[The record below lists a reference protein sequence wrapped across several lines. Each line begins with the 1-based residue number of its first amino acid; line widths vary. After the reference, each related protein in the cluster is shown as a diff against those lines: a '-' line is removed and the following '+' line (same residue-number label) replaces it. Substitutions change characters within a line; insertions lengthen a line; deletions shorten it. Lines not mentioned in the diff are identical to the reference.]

1 MLPAGGITSLGC
13 SQRGGGGGEP
23 QHATA
28 PPSQRTAEKVPFAT
42 AWGASGRG
50 HRGKRA
56 SAAAAWSEHAGF
68 LIRTAG
74 RSRAWQLCL
83 LLSTASASPCFP
95 CSSEHPGSLMGTRSG
110 TSPAQHPPL
119 LSIPLD
125 LPRKKPGSGHS
136 KSTRGW
142 ALRPHTG
149 LGFHPSAHF
158 PRGLQPE
165 KPGRVAHTRERPTQS
180 LEQLPKLSLPTDR
193 RGKSLVP
200 FSRSPNAFSRS
211 LSPLF
216 PRAAIP
222 PGPGRVLHRGS
233 APGAAR
239 TGREGVLQRR
249 RCSQARR
256 DPAGIACKAM
266 GSQNQ

>member
-1 MLPAGGITSLGC
+1 MGCLGPGTPGEMSLC
-13 SQRGGGGGEP
+13 CCCLVRARRVPDQDSW
-23 QHATA
+23 
-28 PPSQRTAEKVPFAT
+28 EKQ
-42 AWGASGRG
+42 GL
-50 HRGKRA
+50 
-56 SAAAAWSEHAGF
+56 AALLAALHS
-68 LIRTAG
+68 LSI
-74 RSRAWQLCL
+74 S
-83 LLSTASASPCFP
+83 LLSLLPRTPRIP
-95 CSSEHPGSLMGTRSG
+95 MGTRSG

-200 FSRSPNAFSRS
+200 FSRSPNAFSHS